1 MLIIMQNTRY
11 HIVNT
16 ASVVFFSFI
25 TAITI
30 SQFIKLKMT
39 PVYSRSFD
47 KEISSAPRIVKKT
60 YEDYKAILDSSFFKL
75 ASENDAAKNSG
86 DAAGLNAANLDEFQL
101 LGTISGPASIARA
114 LIKKRSEKDSEIFK
128 LWSDVYGFKLVRI
141 DNLKIF
147 LKRDKTVSILDMYPK
162 VETAGSTGTV
172 SSAGSNGSAEKTSQ
186 TISRS
191 EVQQKLKDVDS
202 AFEGMRAGP
211 YKVNDKIEGYKIFR
225 VSPSNYLYKLGLRSG
240 DIAKRVNGHPIDS
253 TEKLMGLW
261 NSFQGSSRI
270 TVDIERGGKIQ
281 TFDLNITD

>member
-1 MLIIMQNTRY
+1 MLIIMQNIRY
-11 HIVNT
+11 HIINT

-39 PVYSRSFD
+39 PVYSRSFE
-47 KEISSAPRIVKKT
+47 KEISSAPRIIKKT
-60 YEDYKAILDSSFFKL
+60 YEDYKVILDSSFFKL
-75 ASENDAAKNSG
+75 ASETNTANNG
-86 DAAGLNAANLDEFQL
+86 DAAALNAANLDEFQL

-114 LIKKRSEKDSEIFK
+114 LIKKRSEKDPGIFK
-128 LWSDVYGFKLVRI
+128 LWSDVYGFNLVRI

-147 LKRDKTVSILDMYPK
+147 LKRNKTVSILDMYPK
-162 VETAGSTGTV
+162 VEVAGTVGAV
-172 SSAGSNGSAEKTSQ
+172 SSAGTNGSAERSSQ

-191 EVQQKLKDVDS
+191 EIQQKLKDVDS

-240 DIAKRVNGHPIDS
+240 DIAKRVNGLSIDS
-253 TEKLMGLW
+253 TEKLLGIW
-261 NSFQGSSRI
+261 NSVKEGQSKI

-281 TFDLNITD
+281 TFELNVTD